1 MDHLGGNME
10 NNKTQKATE
19 TVIRAEISILIIV
32 VLAVLIY
39 VFRNNPNGFE
49 MSLEE
54 LLGIVAVTTF
64 LVGFSSVR
72 LQSNL
77 EYWKESIA
85 RQINQVLEQNT
96 NDDLLP
102 LPTNF
107 SQYDTATK
115 GFKPRDLPS
124 NLTVGLTWST
134 FVISSFLIYMH
145 WRYGGQ
151 VAGLLLIQIIHLAIV
166 VTGSF
171 EPYFAKRFSKEY
183 TDSQPFERYEELSC
197 ALVDHLITDEKNIEE
212 IENTKKRVIV
222 AVDAL
227 DDSLPSWCWLYLIR
241 RDLGLNLAMTDY
253 GPQLQR
259 LRELA
264 KKSKNIDDFSLIA
277 FVWSSY
283 LLYPNK
289 ASQLV
294 RYSEIQRIIKFSNET
309 VIRAAGGRTTAL
321 QRQVWRSGDIY
332 AEMALRCVYKAWNP
346 PKAEPSAP
354 TNKSESA
361 ETDQSPLTV
370 LGNHLKKTRDNRLK
384 VFIP

>member
-10 NNKTQKATE
+10 NNKTQKAKE
-19 TVIRAEISILIIV
+19 TVIRAAISTWIIV

-39 VFRNNPNGFE
+39 VFKNNPNGFE
-49 MSLEE
+49 LSLEE

-96 NDDLLP
+96 NNDLLP

-107 SQYDTATK
+107 SQYDTSK
-115 GFKPRDLPS
+115 KEFKPRDLPS

-151 VAGLLLIQIIHLAIV
+151 VAGVLLIQIIHLGIV
-166 VTGSF
+166 LTGTL
-171 EPYFAKRFSKEY
+171 EPDFAKTIYDKYEKR
-183 TDSQPFERYEELSC
+183 QPFERYKKLSG
-197 ALVDHLITDEKNIEE
+197 ALIDYLTTDEKNIEK
-212 IENTKKRVIV
+212 TKKLVID

-259 LRELA
+259 LREFA
-264 KKSKNIDDFSLIA
+264 KEHKHFDDFSLIV

-294 RYSEIQRIIKFSNET
+294 RYSEIQRIMKFSNQT
-309 VIRAAGGRTTAL
+309 VIRAAGGGKTAHQL
-321 QRQVWRSGDIY
+321 QICHGGDIY

-346 PKAEPSAP
+346 PKAEANAP

-370 LGNHLKKTRDNRLK
+370 LENHLKKTRDNRLK